1 MQYPKWK
8 YHRTKEPVIVHDP
21 EQEAAL
27 GPGWYESP
35 ADAEREAE
43 RETEREAEPV
53 SKIEPVP
60 GPTVQ
65 TPVVAQ
71 VDSAGEQQ
79 SRRRRARLQ

>member
-8 YHRTKEPVIVHDP
+8 YHRTKEPVIVNDP

-43 RETEREAEPV
+43 REAEPV
-53 SKIEPVP
+53 SKIEPVA
-60 GPTVQ
+60 GPTAQ

-71 VDSAGEQQ
+71 VDSVGEQQ

>member
-35 ADAEREAE
+35 ADVEREAE
-43 RETEREAEPV
+43 PEAEPV

-65 TPVVAQ
+65 TPVIAQ
-71 VDSAGEQQ
+71 VDPVGEQQ